1 MNGFVALS
9 LDVLEYLDSDKT
21 LGTAA
26 IQRENIHARV
36 FYLRLVDVAQKSQ
49 ALVYIGCQSLVFFL
63 LQRISLFSVIK
74 IRFLALY

>member
-9 LDVLEYLDSDKT
+9 LDVLEYLNSDKT

-26 IQRENIHARV
+26 IQREDIHARV

-49 ALVYIGCQSLVFFL
+49 TLVYIGCQSLVFLF
-63 LQRISLFSVIK
+63 LQRIS
-74 IRFLALY
+74 